1 MRTFLRQQLEEF
13 LGAVDAAL
21 DRPVEIVVIGGSAAA
36 LNYGVAAATRDID
49 TWTEVEE
56 ALAAAAEKAR
66 VNTGLDVPIQKSGV
80 ADAPVEFESRLER
93 VLPGLRRL
101 KVLVPEKHDL
111 VLMKAMR
118 CYEHDLAA
126 IVEIHAR
133 APLDLSVLVNRFRQ
147 EMTPIGDPVRIRR
160 NFLVVVERLF
170 PDSVYEVERELRR
183 RR

>member
-21 DRPVEIVVIGGSAAA
+21 GKPVEVVVIGGSAAA
-36 LNYGVAAATRDID
+36 LHYGVAAATRDID
-49 TWTEVEE
+49 TWNDVE
-56 ALAAAAEKAR
+56 AVLAAAAERAR
-66 VNTGLDVPIQKSGV
+66 DATGLDVPIQKSGV
-80 ADAPVEFESRLER
+80 ADAPVGFESRLER
-93 VLPGLRRL
+93 VLPGLRWL

-126 IVEIHAR
+126 IAEIHAR
-133 APLDLSVLVNRFRQ
+133 APLDLGVLVRRFRE
-147 EMTPIGDPVRIRR
+147 EMTPIGEPVRIRR
-160 NFLVVVERLF
+160 NLLVVVERLF
-170 PDSVYEVERELRR
+170 PDAVDEVEKELRR